1 MARLWTL
8 FPLTGGAR
16 GASWGLDDTIIFA
29 QGVAGTGL
37 LRGPAAGGEPGV
49 LTTPDAEQGETN
61 HWWPEILPGGE
72 AVLFTIVR
80 GEGAGDMEIAV
91 LDLATRARTVLVPGG
106 SNPRYALTG
115 HIIYGADGRLW
126 AVPFDVD
133 RLEVTGDPVPVL
145 ENVVTKPTGAVDF
158 GVARDGSLVYVAG
171 DFDRLPRRT
180 LVWVDREG
188 REEAIST
195 PPRGYFYPRIS
206 PDGTQVALD
215 VRDQGSE
222 IWIWD
227 FVREALT
234 RLTFDPGNDRF
245 PVWSPDG
252 RRIAFSS
259 QRDGSRGNLFWQAAD
274 GTGQVELLAESAHE
288 LFPTSFSPNRA
299 QILAYGEVP
308 GTADDI
314 EVAVVDGDGQTTPLL
329 QTVFSER
336 NADLSPNG
344 RWVAYE
350 SNESGQEEIYV
361 RPYPEI
367 DSGRWQVST
376 GGGTQPLWARS
387 GGELFYRNGA
397 ALMAVPIEAN
407 PNFSAGTPEVLFE
420 GSSFVGLGGRTYDVS
435 RDDERFILIKED
447 SGDTS
452 AARQLIV
459 VQNWFE
465 ELRQRVPVP

>member
-1 MARLWTL
+1 MPTAATWAARPAAAETTGIRRPPRFAATCPRPPVHTDRRAPAAWKKVSVLGGSPVTL

-274 GTGQVELLAESAHE
+274 GTGQVELLGLDPISWTRSERWIRCPEWQQPHVGGHAGNSVTSSGLGRSGWCWKRGRRSAPSPASWI
-288 LFPTSFSPNRA
+288 LPNRPC
-299 QILAYGEVP
+299 G
-308 GTADDI
+308 
-314 EVAVVDGDGQTTPLL
+314 
-329 QTVFSER
+329 
-336 NADLSPNG
+336 NG
-344 RWVAYE
+344 
-350 SNESGQEEIYV
+350 S
-361 RPYPEI
+361 
-367 DSGRWQVST
+367 SGRAPT
-376 GGGTQPLWARS
+376 
-387 GGELFYRNGA
+387 A
-397 ALMAVPIEAN
+397 AGAVP
-407 PNFSAGTPEVLFE
+407 V
-420 GSSFVGLGGRTYDVS
+420 
-435 RDDERFILIKED
+435 
-447 SGDTS
+447 
-452 AARQLIV
+452 
-459 VQNWFE
+459 
-465 ELRQRVPVP
+465 

>member
-1 MARLWTL
+1 MDAAI
-8 FPLTGGAR
+8 PA
-16 GASWGLDDTIIFA
+16 DA
-29 QGVAGTGL
+29 QNA
-37 LRGPAAGGEPGV
+37 
-49 LTTPDAEQGETN
+49 
-61 HWWPEILPGGE
+61 
-72 AVLFTIVR
+72 
-80 GEGAGDMEIAV
+80 
-91 LDLATRARTVLVPGG
+91 
-106 SNPRYALTG
+106 
-115 HIIYGADGRLW
+115 
-126 AVPFDVD
+126 
-133 RLEVTGDPVPVL
+133 
-145 ENVVTKPTGAVDF
+145 PTGIWKSRTEREIPTAPTPIIVVVNERKNNGDSNS
-158 GVARDGSLVYVAG
+158 VAK
-171 DFDRLPRRT
+171 P
-180 LVWVDREG
+180 
-188 REEAIST
+188 ST
-195 PPRGYFYPRIS
+195 ES
-206 PDGTQVALD
+206 
-215 VRDQGSE
+215 DQ
-222 IWIWD
+222 
-227 FVREALT
+227 A
-234 RLTFDPGNDRF
+234 
-245 PVWSPDG
+245 
-252 RRIAFSS
+252 
-259 QRDGSRGNLFWQAAD
+259 Q
-274 GTGQVELLAESAHE
+274 LAESAHE